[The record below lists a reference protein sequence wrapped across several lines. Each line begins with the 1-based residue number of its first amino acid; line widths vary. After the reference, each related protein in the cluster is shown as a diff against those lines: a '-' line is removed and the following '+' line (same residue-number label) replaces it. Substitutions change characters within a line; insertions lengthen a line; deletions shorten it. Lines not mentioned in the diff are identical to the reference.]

1 MNPNNKIAMVFDV
14 ETTGLL
20 YMKYGKIPKLDA
32 CPYVL
37 QCSYILYDLEN
48 HEIIK
53 TMNSYV
59 KIPMNVTIPPES
71 TAIHGIT
78 REMCNSGRE
87 MADVLK
93 ELYEDYHTASV
104 LVAHNYKFDT
114 TLLNIEFQRNWPRM
128 RDVCPFSLNLFQPV
142 YMKEREMDYICTM
155 ESSVDLCKILFP
167 ERPVSPAATTST
179 IAATT
184 IKDRY
189 KWPTL
194 LELYRHLF
202 NKTPENLHDSMMDC
216 FVCLRCVLKVSC
228 DHDLEESV
236 FDDMVNSAINIK

>member
-1 MNPNNKIAMVFDV
+1 MNNMIKTNKIAMVFDV

-20 YMKYGKIPKLDA
+20 YMKYGKIPNLDA

-48 HEIIK
+48 HAIIK

-59 KIPMNVTIPPES
+59 KIPTTVPIPPES

-78 REMCNSGRE
+78 REMCESGRE
-87 MADVLK
+87 MSDVLK
-93 ELYEDYHTASV
+93 EFYEDYHTASS

-142 YMKEREMDYICTM
+142 YMNERNMDHICTM

-167 ERPVSPAATTST
+167 DKSGAVASGATG
-179 IAATT
+179 

-202 NKTPENLHDSMMDC
+202 KKTPENLHDSMMDC
-216 FVCLRCVLKVSC
+216 FVCLRCVLKISC
-228 DHDLEESV
+228 DHDMEESV
-236 FDDMVNSAINIK
+236 FDDMIKKIK

>member
-1 MNPNNKIAMVFDV
+1 MKPSIRKKIAMVFDV

-32 CPYVL
+32 CPHVL
-37 QCSYILYDLEN
+37 QCSYIMYDLEK

-59 KIPMNVTIPPES
+59 KIPITIPIPAES

-78 REMCNSGRE
+78 REICDSGRE
-87 MADVLK
+87 MADVLQ
-93 ELYEDYHTASV
+93 EFYEDYHTSTL

-114 TLLNIEFQRNWPRM
+114 TILNIEFQRNWPRM
-128 RDVCPFSLNLFQPV
+128 RDMCPFALNLFQPV
-142 YMKEREMDYICTM
+142 YLNERKMDHICTM
-155 ESSVDLCKILFP
+155 ESSVDLCKIVFP
-167 ERPVSPAATTST
+167 GTTTAT
-179 IAATT
+179 AP
-184 IKDRY
+184 DRY

-202 NKTPENLHDSMMDC
+202 KKTPDNLHDSMMDC

-228 DHDLEESV
+228 DHDMEEKV
-236 FDDMVNSAINIK
+236 FDDLVRVYYELE